1 MGEDQHKFQEGYEP
15 LSQGHGR
22 TNKGLPNLEEKSHH
36 GYHPTKRD
44 LNRTHMYRKS
54 LPLT

>member
-1 MGEDQHKFQEGYEP
+1 MGDDQHKFQEGYEP
-15 LSQGHGR
+15 LAQGHGR